1 MNRRFKTTTSLSQW
15 KIGAAILFVATS
27 AFSFGCRDAG
37 PTNNRADDEQN
48 EQTVEAKNE
57 KRPTAPIRT
66 VDDWRRLERS
76 EPPRRIVCDG
86 PGALRLATYLQSAQD
101 VVAVEQVEKT
111 NEPISPYRVVNPQFA
126 DAPVFGEGHGRDN
139 VEFLLSLNPPPDVI
153 LRVDSP
159 GAGIDPQVLTDRT
172 GIPVVV
178 APSADFCGDKAGFEK
193 SLFLFGEVLGKRE
206 RANEVVAFV
215 DSQIEE
221 LQRLAKSDSNE
232 SSTEKRPSVYL
243 GGLSYRGARGVNSTT
258 TDYPPFNWLGL
269 SNPAAELKSDSI
281 GADYATVSPEQIVA
295 WNPEFV
301 FLDLGTT
308 LGNGDANGLAA
319 LTSSPIYRSV
329 DAIRENRVFA
339 LYPNNNYNSNVEAI
353 LVNAFYIGKTVFPER
368 FANVD
373 FGAKSDEIC
382 RFLLDETLRDKTPSS
397 LEATLYRRIAV
408 ESDKR

>member
-1 MNRRFKTTTSLSQW
+1 MRTVGIAAPKRNARALAELF
-15 KIGAAILFVATS
+15 AVVAIL
-27 AFSFGCRDAG
+27 AFSFGCRDEG
-37 PTNNRADDEQN
+37 PTNNRTADD
-48 EQTVEAKNE
+48 QTVEVKNE

-66 VDDWRRLERS
+66 VDDWLRLERS

-86 PGALRLATYLQSAQD
+86 PGALRLATYLQATER

-111 NEPISPYRVVNPQFA
+111 KTPISPYRVVNPKFG

-206 RANEVVAFV
+206 RADEIVAFV

-221 LQRLAKSDSNE
+221 LQRLAQTDFNGVFN
-232 SSTEKRPSVYL
+232 EKRPTVYL
-243 GGLSYRGARGVNSTT
+243 GGLSYRGARGINSTT
-258 TDYPPFNWLGL
+258 TDYPPFDWLGL
-269 SNPAAELKSDSI
+269 RNPAAELKTDAI

-301 FLDLGTT
+301 FLDLGT
-308 LGNGDANGLAA
+308 LGANDANGLTAA
-319 LTSSPIYRSV
+319 TSNPIYRNV
-329 DAIRENRVFA
+329 AAIRKNQTFA
-339 LYPNNNYNSNVEAI
+339 VYPNNSYNSNVEAI

-373 FGAKSDEIC
+373 FDEKSDEIC
-382 RFLLDETLRDKTPSS
+382 RFLLGETLRDKTPPS
-397 LEATLYRRIAV
+397 LKATLYRPVDLNNER
-408 ESDKR
+408 